1 MAELGKGGRSTAA
14 CAAAAVTR
22 PPASASGTISAHSG
36 RARSSTR
43 RCASSTVSRSRTLS
57 AYRIAMPEGLFA
69 SRYRLGELLGHG
81 GMSEVWSATDTELG
95 RRVALKFLAPHAD
108 TARFDREARAFAS
121 LSHPNV
127 VQLYDYGAADERPF
141 MVLEYLPGGT
151 LEDRL
156 RSGKSLPDA
165 EATSIAAEIA
175 AGLAHA
181 HARGVVHR
189 DLKPANVLFDEEG
202 RAKLADFGIAQ
213 VAAGDGTLTEAGT
226 VLGTAAYISPEQAT
240 GTPATAASDVYSF
253 GVMLYR
259 MLTGRLPFESDDPL
273 ALVALHRDAVPDP
286 PSRFR
291 SDIPPL
297 LESTATAALAKDP
310 RVRPPDGRALLAA
323 LGASAADMEP
333 TAATT
338 VLPAADAATRVLP
351 GAAAAAAGGGPPS
364 RRRLPLVAAG
374 LVDLALA
381 GVALAFGL
389 TRSGG
394 GTPTTTTPSLSLP
407 TTHPSTQATTTA
419 PTTAATT
426 APTTTAE
433 PTTSAQQTTTQ
444 APPTTTAP
452 PPLPTTTIPTI
463 TTPTTTAPETTT
475 LTIPIP

>member
-1 MAELGKGGRSTAA
+1 
-14 CAAAAVTR
+14 
-22 PPASASGTISAHSG
+22 
-36 RARSSTR
+36 
-43 RCASSTVSRSRTLS
+43 
-57 AYRIAMPEGLFA
+57 
-69 SRYRLGELLGHG
+69 
-81 GMSEVWSATDTELG
+81 
-95 RRVALKFLAPHAD
+95 
-108 TARFDREARAFAS
+108 
-121 LSHPNV
+121 
-127 VQLYDYGAADERPF
+127 
-141 MVLEYLPGGT
+141 
-151 LEDRL
+151 
-156 RSGKSLPDA
+156 
-165 EATSIAAEIA
+165 
-175 AGLAHA
+175 
-181 HARGVVHR
+181 
-189 DLKPANVLFDEEG
+189 
-202 RAKLADFGIAQ
+202 
-213 VAAGDGTLTEAGT
+213 
-226 VLGTAAYISPEQAT
+226 
-240 GTPATAASDVYSF
+240 
-253 GVMLYR
+253 

-273 ALVALHRDAVPDP
+273 ALVALHRDAVPEP

-310 RVRPPDGRALLAA
+310 RARPPDGRALLAA
-323 LGASAADMEP
+323 LGASAADIEP

-338 VLPAADAATRVLP
+338 VLPTADAATRVLP
-351 GAAAAAAGGGPPS
+351 RTPAAAAGGGPPS
-364 RRRLPLVAAG
+364 RRRLPLIAAG
-374 LVDLALA
+374 LVVLALA

-394 GTPTTTTPSLSLP
+394 GTPTTTAPSLSSP